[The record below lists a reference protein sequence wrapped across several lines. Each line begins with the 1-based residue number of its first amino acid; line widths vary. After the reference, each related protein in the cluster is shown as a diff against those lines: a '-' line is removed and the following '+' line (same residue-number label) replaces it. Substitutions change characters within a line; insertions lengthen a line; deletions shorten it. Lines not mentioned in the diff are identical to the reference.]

1 MVVKDGQKWRRV
13 NSRKIRG
20 QWYSLEGDEELN
32 NMPDIFIT
40 IDGKVPKNISGE
52 GDDIFSLYPV
62 RHYGRYRYS
71 GMTYYDYNNSYG
83 YYYASKEYT
92 YWDGILHSRT
102 QYYHTDSAIEWLED
116 ELKCK
121 GENLEAHLN
130 GVKDEDLPRMNYGY
144 PFFVANDERF
154 VKARYT
160 FKKPKK
166 A

>member
-13 NSRKIRG
+13 NSRRIRG

-52 GDDIFSLYPV
+52 GDDVFSLYPV

-83 YYYASKEYT
+83 YYYSSKEYT

-102 QYYHTDSAIEWLED
+102 QYYHTDSAIEWLENHLHNMD
-116 ELKCK
+116 
-121 GENLEAHLN
+121 ENLKEHLK
-130 GVKDEDLPRMNYGY
+130 GVKDEDLTEPYHGY
-144 PFFVANDERF
+144 PFFVPNDERF